1 HPRRAALRH
10 SQGWF
15 RRQYRHT
22 FGTAD
27 DPGHA
32 APAGG
37 GDTAAD
43 TLHHGPGGTADLPRA
58 LESAQPAHHSAGGA
72 GRHGAGLGGLSL
84 DERGAYPADDRY
96 YRAGLHSEYLA
107 ASGRAADPWSEP
119 LARRLLGYHRRFYQ
133 LQHPRGRA
141 ADQRLPAAAEAGQD
155 PVDGHHRGLLR
166 RGQLRQDS
174 LLHPVGV

>member
-1 HPRRAALRH
+1 NRRVGLRINISLSALPCIFGAHATCSSVLSLRHPRRAALRH

-37 GDTAAD
+37 GDTVAD

-58 LESAQPAHHSAGGA
+58 LEPAESAHHSAGGA

-84 DERGAYPADDRY
+84 DERGAYPADDRH
-96 YRAGLHSEYLA
+96 YRAGLHPEYLA
-107 ASGRAADPWSEP
+107 ASGR
-119 LARRLLGYHRRFYQ
+119 
-133 LQHPRGRA
+133 
-141 ADQRLPAAAEAGQD
+141 
-155 PVDGHHRGLLR
+155 
-166 RGQLRQDS
+166 
-174 LLHPVGV
+174 